1 MKKHTFAI
9 AGAALISAV
18 ILVFTATLV
27 QAEGVSPHIKNWE
40 QAIGHWV
47 NEEELKESP
56 DGPWQQVSSEWDWR
70 LMPGGF
76 FAESPG
82 RIKFPDG
89 DISWIQVWGFDP
101 VDQAT
106 FHHWF
111 SSDGSHGTGTFEW
124 SGTTLNENDRIILAD
139 GTELA
144 ERCAQKYSAD
154 FSSMTMTCERL
165 TDGEWWI
172 VRKVKGKKT
181 N

>member
-9 AGAALISAV
+9 AGAALISA
-18 ILVFTATLV
+18 IFLVSAAALV
-27 QAEGVSPHIKNWE
+27 QAEGVSPHIRNFE
-40 QAIGHWV
+40 RIIGHWV

-56 DGPWQQVSSEWDWR
+56 DAPWQQVSSEWDWR

-89 DISWIQVWGFDP
+89 DDISWIQVWGFDP

-106 FHHWF
+106 FTHWF
-111 SSDGSHGTGTFEW
+111 ASNGAHGHGKFEW
-124 SGTTLNENDRIILAD
+124 SGTTLDEEDRVILAD
-139 GTELA
+139 GTELT
-144 ERCAQKYSAD
+144 ERCVQIFSAD

-165 TDGEWWI
+165 TDGKWWI
-172 VRKVKGKKT
+172 ARKVKGKKT
-181 N
+181 